1 MSPLLISVAL
11 NEKLLEAKLIKK
23 SFAVL
28 RNYEVLGKCNPI
40 LKLGLLTSRHQE
52 NAKKVEFQFHLLA
65 TK

>member
-1 MSPLLISVAL
+1 MSPLLISVVL

-52 NAKKVEFQFHLLA
+52 NAK
-65 TK
+65 